1 MGGCIVRTRFVLIIL
16 LVLFS
21 WIVVGE
27 AKEAPLFVL
36 PGLDGKEYSL
46 EDLRGQ
52 PVVLTFV
59 STNCVYCRQELT
71 LLEKLYQEYRDKA
84 LLNILAIDMG
94 DTREEVARLVQRIG
108 VSFPVLL
115 DTDVTVAGT
124 YGVMYVPTTF
134 FLDPQGNLVDGA
146 VGAQREPVLRNKLD
160 KILWFRGLKEAE
172 VKNLIALTSK
182 IVVLDIR
189 KTAAN
194 PFPQETQVVYKA
206 TQNLEEEIS
215 GLNPQD
221 VHLLLV
227 SSNQEGLTWGMRMA
241 RAGFTRVYYQM
252 VDVAS

>member
-1 MGGCIVRTRFVLIIL
+1 MRTRFVLIIL

-21 WIVVGE
+21 WTVAGE
-27 AKEAPLFVL
+27 AKEAPLFAL

-46 EDLRGQ
+46 KDLRGQ
-52 PVVLTFV
+52 PVVLAFV
-59 STNCVYCRQELT
+59 STNCRYCHLELA

-84 LLNILAIDMG
+84 LLNVLAINMG
-94 DTREEVARLVQRIG
+94 DTKDEVARLVQRIG

-115 DTDVTVAGT
+115 DTDVTVAGA

-182 IVVLDIR
+182 VVVLDIR

-194 PFPQETQVVYKA
+194 PFPQETQVTYRVVRD
-206 TQNLEEEIS
+206 LEKEIA

-227 SSNQEGLTWGMRMA
+227 SSNQEGVTWGMRMA

-252 VDVAS
+252 VDVSS